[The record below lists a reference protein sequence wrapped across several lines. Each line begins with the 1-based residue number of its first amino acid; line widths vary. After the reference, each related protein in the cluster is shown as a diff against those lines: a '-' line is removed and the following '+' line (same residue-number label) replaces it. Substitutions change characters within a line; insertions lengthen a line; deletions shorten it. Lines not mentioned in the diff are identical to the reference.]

1 MGVST
6 YIYWMFVRQ
15 KTNKSGSVSVQI
27 VQKIGRINRVI
38 RTIGCSSDP
47 AELDKLQQQAEYEKE
62 RFHGPT
68 LFDPIPI
75 QDLKNVTNDCI
86 RVIGPDIVFGV
97 LYARI
102 GFDVIR
108 EPLLKALAISRLTH
122 PGSKLKLS
130 EYLNVTGR
138 DSISVYSIYR
148 FLDKISG
155 RYKSQIEHLSFA
167 YTKRILNGDI
177 GIVFYDMTTIYFES
191 SQPDELRIPGFSKE
205 GKHHLPQIY
214 LGLLVGCNGYPIGYD
229 IFKGNIFEGHTLIPI
244 LERFEKQFSIGH
256 PIVVADAGLLSKSNI
271 EELTKRK
278 YKFILGARVKN
289 EGAKVVQVVQGREWA
304 NGDMVEYLKPDGSR
318 LIIEYT
324 ESRAKKDEFNR
335 TRGIRKLEKQVNTG
349 KLTKSN
355 LNNRGYNK
363 YLKLDGDISI
373 SIDYQKYDNDR
384 KWDGIKGYVTNTDLT
399 RELVVNRYRD
409 LWQIEKAF
417 RISKTDLQIR
427 PVYHRRRDRIESH
440 ICISFMAY
448 MMYKELER
456 LLMGNNLKTSV
467 EKAIEQ
473 INKIYEIIIPG
484 DDGSQSTFRPHN
496 NPLQQKIIEIISSS

>member
-1 MGVST
+1 MGASS

-15 KTNKSGSVSVQI
+15 KINRSGSVSVQI

-38 RTIGCSSDP
+38 RTIGCSKDP
-47 AELDKLQQQAEYEKE
+47 LEIEKLQSQAEYEKE
-62 RFHGPT
+62 RIYGPT
-68 LFDPIPI
+68 LFDARPVE
-75 QDLKNVTNDCI
+75 DLKNVTNDCI

-97 LYARI
+97 LYSRI
-102 GFDVIR
+102 GFDIIG

-138 DSISVYSIYR
+138 DNISVYSIYR
-148 FLDKISG
+148 FLDKVSD

-167 YTKRILNGDI
+167 YTKRVLNGEI

-205 GKHHLPQIY
+205 GKHHLPQIF

-229 IFKGNIFEGHTLIPI
+229 IFEGNIYEGHTLIPV

-256 PIVVADAGLLSKSNI
+256 PIVVADAGLLSKRNI

-278 YKFILGARVKN
+278 YKYILGARVKN
-289 EGAKVVQVVQGREWA
+289 EGSGIAEIIEGREWA
-304 NGDMVEYLKPDGSR
+304 NGDMVEYLKSDGSR
-318 LIIEYT
+318 LIIEYSD
-324 ESRAKKDEFNR
+324 SRAKKDEFNR
-335 TRGIRKLEKQVNTG
+335 TRGLRKLEQLVNKG

-363 YLKLDGDISI
+363 YLKLDGEVYI
-373 SIDYQKYDNDR
+373 SIDYQKYNNDC
-384 KWDGIKGYVTNTDLT
+384 KWDGIKGYITNTDLAS
-399 RELVVNRYRD
+399 ELVVTRYRD

-427 PVYHRRRDRIESH
+427 PIYHRRRDRIESH

-448 MMYKELER
+448 LMYKELER
-456 LLMGNNLKTSV
+456 LLLESNLKLSV
-467 EKAIEQ
+467 EKSIEQ
-473 INKIYEIIIPG
+473 INKIYEIMIPG
-484 DDGSQSTFRPHN
+484 DDGSQSTFRPLN
-496 NPLQQKIIEIISSS
+496 NPLQQKIMEIISQS

>member
-1 MGVST
+1 
-6 YIYWMFVRQ
+6 MFVRQ
-15 KTNKSGSVSVQI
+15 KRNKSGSVSVQI
-27 VQKIGRINRVI
+27 VQKIGRINRVVK
-38 RTIGCSSDP
+38 TVGCSIDP
-47 AELDKLQQQAEYEKE
+47 DEIEKLEQRAEYEKE
-62 RFHGPT
+62 RFYGPS
-68 LFDPIPI
+68 LFDPRPVA
-75 QDLKNVTNDCI
+75 DLKNVTNDCI
-86 RVIGPDIVFGV
+86 RVIGPDIVFGD
-97 LYARI
+97 LYSRI
-102 GFDVIR
+102 GFDSIR
-108 EPLLKALAISRLTH
+108 EPLLKVLAISRLTH

-148 FLDKISG
+148 FLDKISE

-167 YTKRILNGDI
+167 YTKRILKGEI

-205 GKHHLPQIY
+205 GKHQLPQIY
-214 LGLLVGCNGYPIGYD
+214 LGLLIGCNGYPIGYD
-229 IFKGNIFEGHTLIPI
+229 IFEGNIFEGHTLIPI

-256 PIVVADAGLLSKSNI
+256 PIVVADAGLLSKGNI
-271 EELTKRK
+271 EELTKRE

-289 EGAKVVQVVQGREWA
+289 EGAKVVQIVQRREWV
-304 NGDMVEYLKPDGSR
+304 NGDMIEYLKPDGSR

-324 ESRAKKDEFNR
+324 DSRAKKDEFNR

-349 KLTKSN
+349 RLTKSN

-363 YLKLDGDISI
+363 YLKLDGNISI

-384 KWDGIKGYVTNTDLT
+384 KWDGIKGYITNTDLT
-399 RELVVNRYRD
+399 REKVVTRYRE
-409 LWQIEKAF
+409 LWQIERAF

-427 PVYHRRRDRIESH
+427 PIYHRRRNRIEAH

-448 MMYKELER
+448 LMYKELDR
-456 LLMGNNLKTSV
+456 LLMEKNLKTSV

-473 INKIYEIIIPG
+473 INKIYEIIIPC
-484 DDGSQSTFRPHN
+484 DDGNLSTFRPHN
-496 NPLQQKIIEIISSS
+496 NPLQQKIIEMISSA

>member
-1 MGVST
+1 MGVSD
-6 YIYWMFVRQ
+6 YIYRMFVRQ
-15 KTNKSGSVSVQI
+15 KINKSGSLSVQI
-27 VQKIGRINRVI
+27 VQKVGRINRVV
-38 RTIGCSSDP
+38 RTIGCSTD
-47 AELDKLQQQAEYEKE
+47 AEELKKLESQAEYEKD
-62 RFHGPT
+62 RIYGPT
-68 LFDPIPI
+68 LFDPRPVE
-75 QDLKNVTNDCI
+75 DLKNVTNDCI
-86 RVIGPDIVFGV
+86 RVIGPDIVFGE

-102 GFDVIR
+102 GFDVIS
-108 EPLLKALAISRLTH
+108 EPLLKELAISRLTH

-138 DSISVYSIYR
+138 DSVSVYSIYR
-148 FLDKISG
+148 FLDKISDK
-155 RYKSQIEHLSFA
+155 YKTQIEHLSFA
-167 YTKRILNGDI
+167 YTKRVLNGEI

-205 GKHHLPQIY
+205 GKHHLPQIF

-229 IFKGNIFEGHTLIPI
+229 IFEGNIYEGHTLIPI

-256 PIVVADAGLLSKSNI
+256 PVVVADAGLLSKSNI

-289 EGAKVVQVVQGREWA
+289 EGAKVVQLVQGRGWA

-324 ESRAKKDEFNR
+324 DSRAKKDEFNR

-384 KWDGIKGYVTNTDLT
+384 KWDGIKGYITNTDLVREEVVT
-399 RELVVNRYRD
+399 RYREL
-409 LWQIEKAF
+409 WHIERAF

-427 PVYHRRRDRIESH
+427 PIYHRRRHRIESH

-448 MMYKELER
+448 LMYKELER
-456 LLMGNNLKTSV
+456 LIMDNNLKTSV

-473 INKIYEIIIPG
+473 VNKIYEIIIPG
-484 DDGSQSTFRPHN
+484 DDGNHSTFRPHN
-496 NPLQQKIIEIISSS
+496 NHLQQKIMEIITSP

>member
-1 MGVST
+1 
-6 YIYWMFVRQ
+6 MFVRQ
-15 KTNKSGSVSVQI
+15 KINFSGSVSVQI
-27 VQKIGRINRVI
+27 VQKIGRINKVI
-38 RTIGCSSDP
+38 RTVGCSSDP
-47 AELDKLQQQAEYEKE
+47 EEVGKLQQQAEYEKE
-62 RFHGPT
+62 RFYGLT
-68 LFDPIPI
+68 LFDPIPV

-102 GFDVIR
+102 GFDIIG
-108 EPLLKALAISRLTH
+108 EPLLKSLAISRLTH

-130 EYLNVTGR
+130 EYLSVTGR
-138 DSISVYSIYR
+138 NSISVYSIYR
-148 FLDKISG
+148 FLDKVSNK
-155 RYKSQIEHLSFA
+155 YKSQIEHLSFA
-167 YTKRILNGDI
+167 YTKRILNGEI

-214 LGLLVGCNGYPIGYD
+214 LGLLIGCNGYPIGYD
-229 IFKGNIFEGHTLIPI
+229 IFEGNIYEGHTLIPI

-256 PIVVADAGLLSKSNI
+256 PIVVADAGLLSKNNI

-289 EGAKVVQVVQGREWA
+289 EGAKVVKVVHGREWV
-304 NGDMVEYLKPDGSR
+304 NGDMVEYIKSDGCR

-324 ESRAKKDEFNR
+324 ETRAKKDEFNR
-335 TRGIRKLEKQVNTG
+335 TRGIRKLEKQVTTG

-363 YLKLDGDISI
+363 YLKMDGNISI

-384 KWDGIKGYVTNTDLT
+384 KWDGIKGYITNTDLA
-399 RELVVNRYRD
+399 RNIVVTRYRD

-427 PVYHRRRDRIESH
+427 PIYHRRRDRIESH

-448 MMYKELER
+448 LMYKELER
-456 LLMGNNLKTSV
+456 LLMSNNQKTSV

-473 INKIYEIIIPG
+473 INKIYEILIPG
-484 DDGSQSTFRPHN
+484 DNGSQSTFRPHN

>member
-15 KTNKSGSVSVQI
+15 KINNSGSVSVQI
-27 VQKIGRINRVI
+27 VQKTGRINRIV
-38 RTIGCSSDP
+38 RTIGCSTDR
-47 AELDKLQQQAEYEKE
+47 EEIERLQQQAEYEKE
-62 RFHGPT
+62 RIYGPT
-68 LFDPIPI
+68 LFDPRPVA
-75 QDLKNVTNDCI
+75 DLKNVTNDCI
-86 RVIGPDIVFGV
+86 RVIGPDIVFGE
-97 LYARI
+97 LYSRI
-102 GFDVIR
+102 GFDAIR

-148 FLDKISG
+148 FLDKISD

-167 YTKRILNGDI
+167 YTKRVLNGEI

-205 GKHHLPQIY
+205 GKHQLPQIY

-229 IFKGNIFEGHTLIPI
+229 IFEGNIYEGHTLIPI

-256 PIVVADAGLLSKSNI
+256 PIVVADAGLLNNENI
-271 EELTKRK
+271 AELTKRK

-289 EGAKVVQVVQGREWA
+289 EGTKAVQVIQRREWA

-335 TRGIRKLEKQVNTG
+335 TRGIRKLEKQIDTG
-349 KLTKSN
+349 RLTKSN

-363 YLKLDGDISI
+363 YLKLDGNISI
-373 SIDYQKYDNDR
+373 SIDYQKYDNDK
-384 KWDGIKGYVTNTDLT
+384 KWDGIKGYITNTDLA
-399 RELVVNRYRD
+399 RELVVTRYRD
-409 LWQIEKAF
+409 LWQIERAF

-427 PVYHRRRDRIESH
+427 PIYHRRRDRIESH

-448 MMYKELER
+448 LMYKELER
-456 LLMGNNLKTSV
+456 LIMGNNLQTSV

-496 NPLQQKIIEIISSS
+496 NQLQQKIIELVG

>member
-1 MGVST
+1 MGVSA

-15 KTNKSGSVSVQI
+15 KINSSGSVSVQI
-27 VQKIGRINRVI
+27 VQKVGRINRVV
-38 RTIGCSSDP
+38 RTIGCSTDP
-47 AELDKLQQQAEYEKE
+47 VELEKLQSQAEYEKE
-62 RFHGPT
+62 RIYGPT
-68 LFDPIPI
+68 LFDPRPVE
-75 QDLKNVTNDCI
+75 DLKNVTNDCI

-102 GFDVIR
+102 GFDAIG

-148 FLDKISG
+148 FLDKISD

-167 YTKRILNGDI
+167 YTKRVLNGEI

-205 GKHHLPQIY
+205 GKHHLPQIF
-214 LGLLVGCNGYPIGYD
+214 LGLLVGCDGYPIGYD
-229 IFKGNIFEGHTLIPI
+229 IFEGNIYEGHTLIPI

-289 EGAKVVQVVQGREWA
+289 EGANVVQIVQGREWV
-304 NGDMVEYLKPDGSR
+304 NGDMTEYLKPDDSR

-324 ESRAKKDEFNR
+324 DSRAKKDEFNR
-335 TRGIRKLEKQVNTG
+335 TRGIRKLEQQVNTG

-384 KWDGIKGYVTNTDLT
+384 KWDGIKGYITNTDLA
-399 RELVVNRYRD
+399 RELVVTRYRD
-409 LWQIEKAF
+409 LWHIEKAF

-427 PVYHRRRDRIESH
+427 PIYHRRKDRIESH

-448 MMYKELER
+448 LMYKELER

>member
-1 MGVST
+1 
-6 YIYWMFVRQ
+6 MFVRQ
-15 KTNKSGSVSVQI
+15 KINRSGSVSVQI
-27 VQKIGRINRVI
+27 VQKVGRINRVV
-38 RTIGCSSDP
+38 RTIGCSTDP
-47 AELDKLQQQAEYEKE
+47 VELEELQRQAEYEKD
-62 RFHGPT
+62 RIYGPT
-68 LFDPIPI
+68 LFDPRPVE
-75 QDLKNVTNDCI
+75 DLKNVTNDCI
-86 RVIGPDIVFGV
+86 RVIGPDIVFSE

-102 GFDVIR
+102 GFDVIG

-148 FLDKISG
+148 FLDKISD
-155 RYKSQIEHLSFA
+155 RYKSEIEHLSFA
-167 YTKRILNGDI
+167 YTKRVLNGEI

-205 GKHHLPQIY
+205 GKHHLPQIF

-229 IFKGNIFEGHTLIPI
+229 IFEGNIFEGHTLIPI

-271 EELTKRK
+271 EELTKRR

-289 EGAKVVQVVQGREWA
+289 EGAKVVQLVQRREWA

-335 TRGIRKLEKQVNTG
+335 TRGIRKLEKQVNIG

-363 YLKLDGDISI
+363 YLKLEGDISI

-384 KWDGIKGYVTNTDLT
+384 KWDGIKGYVTNTDLS
-399 RELVVNRYRD
+399 RELVVTRYRD

-448 MMYKELER
+448 LMYKELER
-456 LLMGNNLKTSV
+456 LLYTNNLKTSV

-473 INKIYEIIIPG
+473 INKIYEIIIPC
-484 DDGSQSTFRPHN
+484 DDGSQSSFRPHN
-496 NPLQQKIIEIISSS
+496 NLLQQRIIDLISSS

>member
-1 MGVST
+1 MGVSA

-15 KTNKSGSVSVQI
+15 KINKSGSISVQI
-27 VQKIGRINRVI
+27 VQKLGRVNKVL
-38 RTIGCSSDP
+38 RTIGCSTDR
-47 AELDKLQQQAEYEKE
+47 EEIEKLQQQAEYEKE
-62 RFHGPT
+62 RIYGPT
-68 LFDPIPI
+68 LFDSRPVA
-75 QDLKNVTNDCI
+75 DLKNVTNDCI
-86 RVIGPDIVFGV
+86 RVIGPDIVFGE
-97 LYARI
+97 LYSHI
-102 GFDVIR
+102 GFDAIG

-148 FLDKISG
+148 FLDKISD
-155 RYKSQIEHLSFA
+155 RYKSQIEQLSFA
-167 YTKRILNGDI
+167 YTKRVLNGEI

-205 GKHHLPQIY
+205 GKHQLPQIY
-214 LGLLVGCNGYPIGYD
+214 LGLLVGSNGYPIGYD
-229 IFKGNIFEGHTLIPI
+229 IFEGNIYEGRTLIPI

-256 PIVVADAGLLSKSNI
+256 PIVVADAGLLSKENI
-271 EELTKRK
+271 AELTKRK

-289 EGAKVVQVVQGREWA
+289 EGAKAVQVVQSREWA

-324 ESRAKKDEFNR
+324 DSRAKKDEFNR

-349 KLTKSN
+349 RLTKSN

-363 YLKLDGDISI
+363 YLKLDGNVSI

-384 KWDGIKGYVTNTDLT
+384 KWDGIKGYITNTDLA
-399 RELVVNRYRD
+399 RELVVTRYRD
-409 LWQIEKAF
+409 LWQIERAF

-427 PVYHRRRDRIESH
+427 PIYHRRRDRIESH

-448 MMYKELER
+448 LMYKELER
-456 LLMGNNLKTSV
+456 LIMGNNLQISV

-473 INKIYEIIIPG
+473 INKIYEIIIPE

-496 NPLQQKIIEIISSS
+496 NHLQQVIIELVSSP